1 MDKYTIRI
9 LALAALV
16 CLHLVCSATVA
27 QCRIMADTD
36 SKKIDLPNGLCL
48 EVAPEDCMNRAGCFH
63 CLVTDV
69 FYPTMDDCKSM
80 CNTSSSLQDMLGAMT
95 TSPPPPLPA
104 P

>member
-9 LALAALV
+9 LAIAALV

-36 SKKIDLPNGLCL
+36 SKKIELPNGLCV
-48 EVAPEDCMNRAGCFH
+48 EVAHEDCWNRAGCFH

-69 FYPTMDDCKSM
+69 FYPTMDDCKSN
-80 CNTSSSLQDMLGAMT
+80 CNNSLSLQDMLVAMT